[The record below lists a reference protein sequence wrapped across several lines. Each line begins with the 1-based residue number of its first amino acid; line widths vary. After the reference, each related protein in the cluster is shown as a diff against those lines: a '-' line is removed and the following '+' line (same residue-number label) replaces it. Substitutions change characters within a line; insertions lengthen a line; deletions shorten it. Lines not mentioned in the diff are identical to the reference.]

1 MTTSTDMEAEPKP
14 PQICDSEG
22 QSHPLG
28 DSGSVSGASP
38 CSADDEW
45 SDLPPEIAELFRNTP
60 PMAQEQLDRLA
71 EANRK
76 IFAEIAAEEAAKQND
91 KEQEQI

>member
-14 PQICDSEG
+14 PQSCDSEG

-38 CSADDEW
+38 CSRYGDC
-45 SDLPPEIAELFRNTP
+45 PEGIGAELEDLGYSYHDDWWHGDSARFEWQALVVSVIQRFSANEKNPDTP
-60 PMAQEQLDRLA
+60 
-71 EANRK
+71 
-76 IFAEIAAEEAAKQND
+76 
-91 KEQEQI
+91 